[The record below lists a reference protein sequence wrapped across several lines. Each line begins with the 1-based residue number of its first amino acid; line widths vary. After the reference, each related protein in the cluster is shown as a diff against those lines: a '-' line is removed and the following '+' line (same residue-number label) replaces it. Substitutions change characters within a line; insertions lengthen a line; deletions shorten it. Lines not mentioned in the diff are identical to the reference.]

1 MAANPNSI
9 HIKIH
14 TPEGIY
20 LETDCAAISS
30 RNILGEF
37 NILPFHTNYISNIN
51 DNLLLEMMD
60 GKKNEI
66 PVQMGVVRV
75 SDNKM
80 DVYLVLSPILKP
92 SER

>member
-1 MAANPNSI
+1 MADAI

-14 TPEGIY
+14 TPEGVY
-20 LETDCAAISS
+20 LETDCASISS

-51 DNLLLEMMD
+51 DNTLIESLD
-60 GKKNEI
+60 GKKSEI

-75 SDNKM
+75 SDNHM
-80 DVYLVLSPILKP
+80 EVFLVLSPILK
-92 SER
+92 STDR